1 MAIRNAPAPRGG
13 GLDDASNL
21 QDFIDNVVVNGDTV
35 LFQTGAT
42 YRIHT
47 ISTKANKESG
57 LHVFQRSN
65 LTLDGQN
72 CTLDGA
78 GRAGTVA
85 KTASFFAIHQS
96 SNITFKNA
104 TLKGVVNTA
113 LQSNEHRHV
122 LEIHNLCLNITLDNI
137 TTRDN
142 SRGGDGI
149 YMNME
154 DKGVT
159 DRNIV
164 VKNCLVDNISRQG
177 ISITDG
183 RGYTIQD
190 TTIRN
195 VIAFNLIDVEPL
207 GGVRCVGADPA
218 CMQLPNANCVD
229 CGGTKEPIANGEY
242 ARDITIE
249 RCLFG
254 PYRSGLA
261 AGGGPGGTACVTT
274 QTGSDNIIIRD
285 CTTEPGIP
293 LMIICNSGGNSFYDP
308 GTNIQLLDNRN
319 GGLSP
324 AQDQPPFWIQNQ
336 TQVEIA
342 RNCIAMS
349 GGRPAIEHQ
358 DNGDFDPTGNTHNF
372 HDNRFPGAA
381 QLFRSNRATYSP
393 TNSNNP
399 LTGSCTGGGTFLKI
413 HQTNVIAVR
422 RLTKFH
428 LTDVSVGTAAATK
441 TVSHGADV
449 LLRATLNKTHLT
461 DVVLRGSRDVTHS
474 TDVRVGGQP
483 IRLYFDATGAAAAS
497 PAFATGWTDTT
508 EAARRKLLRA
518 KRAGDTLADGA
529 NIGPWAEGGIVLDR
543 QYVSDPV
550 TAQTISGNV
559 RLQIRA
565 RELKLGDDATSRLLL
580 KVVSGDGST
589 LRGTLLP
596 LGQYGPNTEYGTAS
610 RNKTFADGDTMTPV
624 ACQDGDR
631 IVVEI
636 GHAVIG
642 A

>member
-1 MAIRNAPAPRGG
+1 MAVRNAPAPRGG
-13 GLDDASNL
+13 GLDDAQNL
-21 QDFIDNVVVNGDTV
+21 QDFIDNTVVNGDTV

-57 LHVFQRSN
+57 LHIFQRSN

-72 CTLDGA
+72 CTLNGA
-78 GRAGTVA
+78 GRAGGVA
-85 KTASFFAIHQS
+85 QAASFFAIHQS

-104 TLKGVVNTA
+104 TVTGLVNTA
-113 LQSNEHRHV
+113 IGSNEHRHC
-122 LEIHNLCLNITLDNI
+122 LEIHNLCMNVTLDNI

-142 SRGGDGI
+142 TRGGDGI

-159 DRNIV
+159 DRNTV

-183 RGYTIQD
+183 QGYTIQD
-190 TTIRN
+190 TTVRN

-207 GGVRCVGADPA
+207 GGVRCVGANQA
-218 CMQLPNANCVD
+218 CLDQGGRCEQD
-229 CGGTKEPIANGEY
+229 CGGHREPIPNGEY

-254 PYRSGLA
+254 PYRDTFA
-261 AGGGPGGTACVTT
+261 PGPGGMACITT
-274 QTGSDNIIIRD
+274 QTGSDNIIIRNN
-285 CTTEPGIP
+285 TTESGVAFIV
-293 LMIICNSGGNSFYDP
+293 ICNSGGNSFYDP
-308 GTNIQLLDNRN
+308 GTNIQLLDNRS
-319 GGLSP
+319 GTG
-324 AQDQPPFWIQNQ
+324 AQTFSPFWIQNQ

-342 RNCIAMS
+342 RNCIEMS
-349 GGRPAIEHQ
+349 GSRPGIEHQ
-358 DNGDFDPTGNTHNF
+358 DNGEFDPTGNTHNF

-381 QLFRSNRATYSP
+381 LLFRSNQNNYSP

-399 LTGSCTGGGTFLKI
+399 LTGSCTGGGTFLKT

-428 LTDVSVGTAAATK
+428 LTDVSVGTTAATK

-449 LLRATLNKTHLT
+449 LLRATLDKTHFT

-483 IRLYFDATGAAAAS
+483 LRLYFDATGAAPAS

-518 KRAGDTLADGA
+518 KRAGDALADGA

-565 RELKLGDDATSRLLL
+565 RELKPGDDATSRLLL
-580 KVVSGDGST
+580 KVVSGDGLT

-610 RNKTFADGDTMTPV
+610 RNKTFADGDAMTPV
-624 ACQDGDR
+624 VCQDGDR
-631 IVVEI
+631 IVIEV